1 MCVKPRIRKISVAG
15 CGLINSRVLWL
26 QKRASAASKKKTK
39 WPQKQPFERG
49 TTSYNGVQ
57 FDGQE
62 SCLFRCIFGVVENSK
77 INCMSTEAETM
88 MRQQRS
94 SILRKEERTRISYV
108 ATFHIT
114 LRHVAFFSLSQ
125 RNDFLRRSPNVAHRE
140 IITWPQ

>member
-26 QKRASAASKKKTK
+26 QRRASAASKKKKKTK

-49 TTSYNGVQ
+49 STSYNGVQ

-62 SCLFRCIFGVVENSK
+62 SCLFRCIFYVVENSK

-88 MRQQRS
+88 MMRQWRC

-108 ATFHIT
+108 
-114 LRHVAFFSLSQ
+114 HVHYHFTSCCLFSLSQ
-125 RNDFLRRSPNVAHRE
+125 RNDFLRFSPNVAHRVE
-140 IITWPQ
+140 K